1 MLSFGM
7 ETALVPVMHLVLA
20 LFGTLSESGRLALLG
35 TGLIGLGLVLR
46 KVVARPHIPLA
57 SAPKVELTASKS

>member
-1 MLSFGM
+1 MA
-7 ETALVPVMHLVLA
+7 TALVECMHLVLT

-35 TGLIGLGLVLR
+35 VGLIGLGLVLR
-46 KVVARPHIPLA
+46 KVLARTQIPLA